1 MDSFFDELFQI
12 VKRQVDTN
20 KMDGL
25 LPKVYHE
32 FDVLV
37 QYENNDELNE
47 IYHYVA
53 RENPIQT
60 NDSLYNDIFYTQ
72 LKKEILKRLFQLND
86 FTSLNEEIDPIMLE
100 GSEDDIER
108 YLQSWEDSIL
118 IYNYLRERTLEPV
131 QKKTKPLPK
140 ASDSISEEPIKKDT
154 SKLVPQ
160 KEIVKPKKTPKTV
173 EKEPEVWPTYVAPRE
188 SAPPRETAKVVKPAP
203 AVRTPAAESP
213 DKFQVLEFVNQ
224 FLERYDIVVNREA
237 LRKLGNP
244 KPTFFRIVTDYV
256 DLQQRTPY
264 FYIELFLFLEQASYP
279 DLIEHII
286 ARSIRFRK
294 LASVHIGLLQEPEM
308 DSKLKLLDLLKD
320 NETDYIQ
327 QSQKEVKL
335 RLFMDGFKQDMET
348 VYTIKKNATAAA
360 IKAPLTVHAD
370 FVSGPIHYCKH
381 NILSRGDSIIDESNI
396 AHLYWSMILCACL
409 GIYVTREKVYDF
421 IDAMDCISHSA
432 VLLIQQISNN
442 PIKIIIQDLAKYY
455 IREIYQAATLT
466 NDYDNWWAR
475 QKEDLLNSK
484 LNGISKLSE
493 YSSHQ

>member
-37 QYENNDELNE
+37 QLNE
-47 IYHYVA
+47 IYQYVA
-53 RENPIQT
+53 KENPIQT
-60 NDSLYNDIFYTQ
+60 SDSLYNGIFYTQ
-72 LKKEILKRLFQLND
+72 LKKEILKRLFQLKD
-86 FTSLNEEIDPIMLE
+86 FTSLNEEIDPLILE
-100 GSEDDIER
+100 DSEEAIEE

-118 IYNYLRERTLEPV
+118 IYNYLRERTLEPIKKKPETITKTKASKPKEPV
-131 QKKTKPLPK
+131 KQELPEPVKKEEKVKTKKTTTK
-140 ASDSISEEPIKKDT
+140 
-154 SKLVPQ
+154 
-160 KEIVKPKKTPKTV
+160 V
-173 EKEPEVWPTYVAPRE
+173 EKEPEAWPTYVAPRVE
-188 SAPPRETAKVVKPAP
+188 TPRREPAKVVKPAP
-203 AVRTPAAESP
+203 AVRAPSADSP
-213 DKFQVLEFVNQ
+213 DKPQVLEFVNQ

-256 DLQQRTPY
+256 DTQRRTPY
-264 FYIELFLFLEQASYP
+264 FYIELFLFLEQASYS
-279 DLIEHII
+279 DLIQHII

-294 LASVHIGLLQEPEM
+294 LASVHIGLLQEPQM

-320 NETDYIQ
+320 DETDYIQ

-335 RLFMDGFKQDMET
+335 RLFIDGFKQDMET

-370 FVSGPIHYCKH
+370 LVSGPIHYCKH
-381 NILSRGDSIIDESNI
+381 NILTKVDSIVDETNI

-421 IDAMDCISHSA
+421 IDSMDYIAHSA
-432 VLLIQQISNN
+432 VLLIKQINDIH
-442 PIKIIIQDLAKYY
+442 IKLIIVDLAKYY
-455 IREIYQAATLT
+455 IREIYKAATLT
-466 NDYDNWWAR
+466 NDFDNWWTR
-475 QKEDLLNSK
+475 QKDDLLNSK
-484 LNGISKLSE
+484 LNGIRNLTE
-493 YSSHQ
+493 Q